1 MTPSK
6 PQRQIDWEAV
16 WQTLNWDDE
25 TREKVAE
32 ANRLRQRAE
41 QYAAPPR
48 EAKVDDDALTVLAF
62 ELGGERY
69 GVDVMLVRGVRSLT
83 KIARVPGIPSFYR
96 GVVNVRGQILT
107 VLDLR
112 AFFDIPAAGG
122 DHMPEELVTVRAND
136 LEIGLLADSVIGVVT
151 VPREAIVP
159 SDNIRYA
166 LGVTADRLVLL
177 NIEQMFEDDRLI
189 VGGKD
194 DA

>member
-1 MTPSK
+1 MTSSK

-25 TREKVAE
+25 TRSRVNE

-41 QYAAPPR
+41 QYAAPPP
-48 EAKVDDDALTVLAF
+48 ESKVADDALNVLAF
-62 ELGGERY
+62 ELGSERY

-83 KIARVPGIPSFYR
+83 KIARVPGLPGFYR

-112 AFFDIPAAGG
+112 SFFDIPANGHSA
-122 DHMPEELVTVRAND
+122 PEELVIVRSND
-136 LEIGLLADSVIGVVT
+136 MEIGLLANLVNGVMS
-151 VPREAIVP
+151 VPREAVVP
-159 SDNIRYA
+159 ADNIRYA
-166 LGVTADRLVLL
+166 LGVTADKLVLL
-177 NIEQMFEDDRLI
+177 NIEQMFEDDRLM

-194 DA
+194 E

>member
-1 MTPSK
+1 MPSSSK
-6 PQRQIDWEAV
+6 RQQIDWEAV

-25 TREKVAE
+25 TRHRVTE
-32 ANRLRQRAE
+32 AARLRQRAE

-48 EAKVDDDALTVLAF
+48 EAKSDEEALTVLAF
-62 ELGGERY
+62 ELGDERY
-69 GVDVMLVRGVRSLT
+69 GVDVMLVRGVRSLS
-83 KIARVPGIPSFYR
+83 KIARVPGIPAFYR

-112 AFFDIPAAGG
+112 LFFDIPAANDDVGP
-122 DHMPEELVTVRAND
+122 DELVIVRSHN
-136 LEIGLLADSVIGVVT
+136 LEIGLLAHTVNGVVT
-151 VPREAIVP
+151 VPREAVVP
-159 SDNIRYA
+159 ADNIRYA
-166 LGVTADRLVLL
+166 LGVTAEKLVLL

>member
-1 MTPSK
+1 MTSSK

-25 TREKVAE
+25 TRNQVAE
-32 ANRLRQRAE
+32 ATRLRQRAE

-62 ELGGERY
+62 ELGGECY
-69 GVDVMLVRGVRSLT
+69 GVDVMLVRGVRGLT
-83 KIARVPGIPSFYR
+83 KIARVPGIPDFYR

-107 VLDLR
+107 VLDLHT
-112 AFFDIPAAGG
+112 FFDIPIAGDAAA
-122 DHMPEELVTVRAND
+122 PEELVIVRANN
-136 LEIGLLADSVIGVVT
+136 LEIGLLADSVSGVVT

-159 SDNIRYA
+159 SDNIRNA
-166 LGVTADRLVLL
+166 LGVTAERLVLL

>member
-1 MTPSK
+1 MKAFAAAFVLTFG
-6 PQRQIDWEAV
+6 
-16 WQTLNWDDE
+16 L
-25 TREKVAE
+25 
-32 ANRLRQRAE
+32 
-41 QYAAPPR
+41 AAPAAAQI
-48 EAKVDDDALTVLAF
+48 ENQLGAAKELYASARYDEALTVLGF

-69 GVDVMLVRGVRSLT
+69 GVDVMLVRGVRNLT

-112 AFFDIPAAGG
+112 TFFDIPVAST

-136 LEIGLLADSVIGVVT
+136 LEIGLLADSVSGVVT

-166 LGVTADRLVLL
+166 LGVTAERLENRRQAAAQAVRDAADAGAT
-177 NIEQMFEDDRLI
+177 ESRATETGK
-189 VGGKD
+189 GGS
-194 DA
+194 

>member
-1 MTPSK
+1 MTSSK

-25 TREKVAE
+25 TRSRVNE

-41 QYAAPPR
+41 QYAAPPP
-48 EAKVDDDALTVLAF
+48 ESKIADDALNVLAL
-62 ELGGERY
+62 ELGSERY

-83 KIARVPGIPSFYR
+83 KIARVPGLPSFYR

-112 AFFDIPAAGG
+112 SFFDIPANG
-122 DHMPEELVTVRAND
+122 DSAPEELVIVRSND
-136 LEIGLLADSVIGVVT
+136 MEIGLLANLVNGVMS
-151 VPREAIVP
+151 VPREAVVP
-159 SDNIRYA
+159 ADNIRYA
-166 LGVTADRLVLL
+166 LGVTSDKLVLL
-177 NIEQMFEDDRLI
+177 NIEQMFEDDRLM

-194 DA
+194 E

>member
-1 MTPSK
+1 MPPSK
-6 PQRQIDWEAV
+6 PQQIDWEAV

-25 TREKVAE
+25 TRNKVSE

-48 EAKVDDDALTVLAF
+48 ERKVDEDALTVLAF
-62 ELGGERY
+62 DLGGERY
-69 GVDVMLVRGVRSLT
+69 GVDVMLVRGVRALS
-83 KIARVPGIPSFYR
+83 KIARVPGIPPFYR

-112 AFFDIPAAGG
+112 TFFDIPVA
-122 DHMPEELVTVRAND
+122 DEETMPPELVIVRSNN
-136 LEIGLLADSVIGVVT
+136 LEIGLLAHGVSGVVT

-159 SDNIRYA
+159 ADNIRYA
-166 LGVTADRLVLL
+166 LGVTADHLVLL
-177 NIEQMFEDDRLI
+177 NIEQMFDDDRLI

>member
-1 MTPSK
+1 MTASK

-25 TREKVAE
+25 TRSKVAE
-32 ANRLRQRAE
+32 ATRLRQRAE

-48 EAKVDDDALTVLAF
+48 QTKVVADDSYTVLTF
-62 ELGGERY
+62 ELGSERY
-69 GVDVMLVRGVRSLT
+69 GLDVMLVRGVRSLT
-83 KIARVPGIPSFYR
+83 KIARVPGIPAFYR

-112 AFFDIPAAGG
+112 AFFDIPVS
-122 DHMPEELVTVRAND
+122 DDLEPDELVIVRAND
-136 LEIGLLADSVIGVVT
+136 LEIGLLAHSVNGVDS
-151 VPREAIVP
+151 VPREAIAP
-159 SDNIRYA
+159 ADTIRYA

-177 NIEQMFEDDRLI
+177 NIAQLFEDDRLI
-189 VGGKD
+189 VHAD

>member
-1 MTPSK
+1 MTSSK

-48 EAKVDDDALTVLAF
+48 EARADDEALTVLAF

-69 GVDVMLVRGVRSLT
+69 GVDVMLVRGVRNLT

-112 AFFDIPAAGG
+112 TFFDIPVAST

-136 LEIGLLADSVIGVVT
+136 LEIGLLADSVSGVVT

-166 LGVTADRLVLL
+166 LGVTAERLVLL

-189 VGGKD
+189 VGAKD